1 MFRISI
7 FEFRILA
14 IMPKYFYVAKSMEGQ
29 EKAAELEAKD
39 EHQLAKILHQEGY
52 VLISAKASQE
62 KKQSSFDISLPFLN
76 GVSLKEKLF
85 FTRNL
90 KVMISAGIS
99 LPRALRTLAE
109 ISKNKIFKKVLLEI
123 IEEVNKGQSFSGVL
137 AKYPKIF
144 SNLFCNLIKAGEE
157 SGTMEESLKNLTM
170 QMERQ
175 NDLRSKITGAMMY
188 PAVIVAAMIGIG
200 VLMLVMVIPKLAE
213 TFRDLG
219 AELPLTTRI
228 VMFLGDFMVQ
238 KWYLVILI
246 IIIFVVALRI
256 ILGTKSGKRAFDR
269 ISLKIPVIAPLVQK
283 TNSAYTVR
291 TISSLLNSGVP
302 VTTTLEITS
311 GILGNVYFSEALQ
324 KSAERVRKGEK
335 LSAALKSFGDLYP
348 QVVVQMLEVGEETG
362 ETSDILQKLA
372 DFFEEEVTNTTKN
385 MSSIIEPILMLFIGG
400 AVGFFAVSMLQP
412 IYGVMGTIK

>member
-1 MFRISI
+1 
-7 FEFRILA
+7 
-14 IMPKYFYVAKSMEGQ
+14 MPKYFYVAKSVGGE
-29 EKAAELEAKD
+29 EKAGEIEAKD
-39 EHQLAKILHQEGY
+39 EHQLAKTLHQEGY
-52 VLISAKASQE
+52 VLISVKTAKE
-62 KKQSSFDISLPFLN
+62 KKQISFAISLPFLN

-99 LPRALRTLAE
+99 LPRSLRTLAE
-109 ISKNKIFKKVLLEI
+109 VSGNKTFKKVLLEI
-123 IEEVNKGQSFSGVL
+123 IEEINKGQSFSGTL

-157 SGTMEESLKNLTM
+157 SGTMEESLKNLTL

-175 NDLRSKITGAMMY
+175 NDLRSKIIGAMMY
-188 PAVIVAAMIGIG
+188 PAVIVAAVLGIG

-219 AELPLTTRI
+219 SELPLTTKI
-228 VMFLGDFMVQ
+228 VMGLGDFMVQ

-246 IIIFVVALRI
+246 IIIFIAATRI

-269 ISLKIPVIAPLVQK
+269 LSLKIPIIAPLVQK
-283 TNSAYTVR
+283 TNAAYTTR
-291 TISSLLNSGVP
+291 TIGSLLASGVP
-302 VTTTLEITS
+302 VMTALETTS
-311 GILGNVYFSEALQ
+311 GVLGNIYFREALI
-324 KSAERVRKGEK
+324 KSAEKVRKGEK
-335 LSAALKSFGDLYP
+335 LSAALKSFGSLYP
-348 QVVVQMLEVGEETG
+348 PVVIQMLEVGEETG